1 MTAEQPAWKE
11 ERKRG
16 TSRMKGLLKF
26 ITCGSVDDGKS
37 TLIGHILYDSKL
49 LYADQ
54 EKALELDSKVGSR
67 EGKIDYSLLL
77 DGLMAEREQGITI
90 DVAYRY
96 FTTDNRSFIVAD
108 TPGHEDFSEDTY
120 RTLMAA
126 DSAVMVIDASKGVE
140 KQTIKLFKVCV
151 MRHIPIFTFIN
162 KMDREANDPFEL
174 LDEIESVLGIST
186 CPINWPIGCG
196 KEFKGV
202 YDRKEKNVSLFKAA
216 MNGQKEV
223 DTEIVDAS
231 DEAVLK
237 DRIGDAFYDKLQEDI
252 ELLDGASAEFD
263 QEMVSAG
270 DLTPVFFG
278 SALTNFGVQT
288 FLEHFLSMTTS
299 PLPRKSDQGI
309 IDPFTED
316 FSAFVFKIQANMN
329 KAHRDRIAFM
339 RICSGKFEAGM
350 EANHVQG
357 GKKIRLSQP
366 QQMMAEERHIVD
378 EAYAGDII
386 GVFDPGIFSI
396 GDTICKSNKKFAFEG
411 IPTFAPEHFAR
422 VRQIDTMK
430 RKQFIKGI
438 NQIAQEGAIQI
449 FQEFNTGMEEI
460 IVGVVGV
467 LQFEVLEY
475 RLKNEYGVDIRLE
488 PLPYEHIRWI
498 ENPEEIDVNRIVG
511 TSDMKKIKDLKG
523 NPLLVF
529 ANSWSVNMVLE
540 RNEGLKLSEFG
551 RN

>member
-1 MTAEQPAWKE
+1 
-11 ERKRG
+11 
-16 TSRMKGLLKF
+16 
-26 ITCGSVDDGKS
+26 
-37 TLIGHILYDSKL
+37 
-49 LYADQ
+49 
-54 EKALELDSKVGSR
+54 
-67 EGKIDYSLLL
+67 
-77 DGLMAEREQGITI
+77 
-90 DVAYRY
+90 
-96 FTTDNRSFIVAD
+96 
-108 TPGHEDFSEDTY
+108 
-120 RTLMAA
+120 
-126 DSAVMVIDASKGVE
+126 
-140 KQTIKLFKVCV
+140 
-151 MRHIPIFTFIN
+151 
-162 KMDREANDPFEL
+162 
-174 LDEIESVLGIST
+174 
-186 CPINWPIGCG
+186 
-196 KEFKGV
+196 
-202 YDRKEKNVSLFKAA
+202 

-237 DRIGDAFYDKLQEDI
+237 DRIGDAFYGKLQEDI

-299 PLPRKSDQGI
+299 PLPRKSDQGV

-498 ENPEEIDVNRIVG
+498 ENPEEVDVNRIVG